1 MKWKTVTT
9 LFYER
14 MQANG
19 NIIQTTKP
27 LEIIFVYTDFDD
39 LRDRIDKIVMEYY
52 STCVTHEL
60 KSISK
65 YKGDV
70 FYGGKLL

>member
-14 MQANG
+14 MQLNG
-19 NIIQTTKP
+19 DIVQTTKP
-27 LEIIFVYTDFDD
+27 LEIIFVNTDFDD
-39 LRDRIDKIVMEYY
+39 LRVRVDKIVAAYY

-60 KSISK
+60 KSVSK
-65 YKGDV
+65 YRGDI

>member
-14 MQANG
+14 MQLNG
-19 NIIQTTKP
+19 GIVQTTES
-27 LEIIFVYTDFDD
+27 LEIIFVNTDFDD
-39 LRDRIDKIVMEYY
+39 IRKRIDKIVSQYY

-65 YKGDV
+65 YKGDI
-70 FYGGKLL
+70 FYGGNLL